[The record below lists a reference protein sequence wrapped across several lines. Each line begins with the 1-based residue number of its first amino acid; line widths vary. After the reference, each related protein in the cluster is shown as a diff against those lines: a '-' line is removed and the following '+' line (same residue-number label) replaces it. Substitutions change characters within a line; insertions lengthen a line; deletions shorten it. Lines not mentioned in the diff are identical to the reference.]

1 MSPTE
6 FFFLTFV
13 LISGAQEPDA
23 TSMRGNW
30 LTVSCVCAE
39 PVTRQHYAS
48 ILLCS
53 PNQRTEWRKTTS
65 GPLKPSWN
73 LPSNC
78 RYVFPWHRCLLSI
91 SHLQPVRL
99 SARFV
104 SYISVMRIK
113 RRWWQAAERRGFVL
127 ALKSDTVWVR
137 DLCSWWSSRAG
148 R

>member
-6 FFFLTFV
+6 FFFLNFRPYFWCTGTWCDFYERQLV
-13 LISGAQEPDA
+13 DCELCLCR
-23 TSMRGNW
+23 TGNQ
-30 LTVSCVCAE
+30 T
-39 PVTRQHYAS
+39 T
-48 ILLCS
+48 LCIHS
-53 PNQRTEWRKTTS
+53 ALFSQPEDRMKENHKRAFE
-65 GPLKPSWN
+65 PSWN

-137 DLCSWWSSRAG
+137 DLCSWWSSWAG